1 MPDGCVGHTGFNIQ
15 RCREWR
21 VHDDATRHH
30 SCIEPVVDLCGVV
43 RRHVRACK
51 QAAKQGRTHVG
62 NLVHGQSASGKFSLY
77 RQQSRARRGLE
88 HQFAQEEARSKPRH
102 PCQSQRGRELLV
114 GLHFL
119 AAPGLR
125 RCEPGNPFDKCQP
138 FERISGPRMDRRA
151 VAAHEQQLRD
161 LDGFVGGLPAPGAS
175 RITCDKGGLHGGANG
190 GRVDP
195 ATGGKVAE
203 QVMGCGDDRGSG
215 LLRASSGKRARG
227 GTRQRRVGHV
237 GIPCLKLGRWWPDQA
252 GGI

>member
-1 MPDGCVGHTGFNIQ
+1 MPDGYVGHTCFNIQ

-30 SCIEPVVDLCGVV
+30 SCIEPVVDMSGVMH
-43 RRHVRACK
+43 RHGRACK
-51 QAAKQGRTHVG
+51 QAAKQGCTHVG
-62 NLVHGQSASGKFSLY
+62 DLVHGQPASGELSLY
-77 RQQSRARRGLE
+77 RQQSRACRRFE
-88 HQFAQEEARSKPRH
+88 HQFVRQKACSKPGH
-102 PCQSQRGRELLV
+102 PCQSQRRRELLV

-125 RCEPGNPFDKCQP
+125 RGKPGNALDQFQA
-138 FERISGPRMDRRA
+138 FERIGGPGMDRPA

-161 LDGFVGGLPAPGAS
+161 FDGFVGDLPVPVSG
-175 RITCDKGGLHGGANG
+175 RIACAKGRLHGGANG

-203 QVMGCGDDRGSG
+203 QVMGRGDDRGSG

-227 GTRQRRVGHV
+227 GTRQRRVGHF
-237 GIPCLKLGRWWPDQA
+237 GIP
-252 GGI
+252 